1 MTYFELSKKLKI
13 SESILKRIET
23 GKYSEITLKQ
33 IKYISECLNISLDEM
48 LFLNNSKKN
57 YREGGDSELCQQ
69 YLNLDNLDRSNN
81 KSDIKK
87 ILSKI
92 EKEILRRQLK
102 PQLYLSKD
110 EYELISYYNMIE
122 NQVTKWQVIGKLI
135 ELGKK
140 ENKYNNNIIYIDF
153 HNRKKL

>member
-1 MTYFELSKKLKI
+1 M
-13 SESILKRIET
+13 
-23 GKYSEITLKQ
+23 
-33 IKYISECLNISLDEM
+33 
-48 LFLNNSKKN
+48 
-57 YREGGDSELCQQ
+57 CQQ

-110 EYELISYYNMIE
+110 EYELINYYNMIE

>member
-1 MTYFELSKKLKI
+1 
-13 SESILKRIET
+13 
-23 GKYSEITLKQ
+23 
-33 IKYISECLNISLDEM
+33 M

-69 YLNLDNLDRSNN
+69 YLNLDNLN

-110 EYELISYYNMIE
+110 EYELINYYNMIE

-140 ENKYNNNIIYIDF
+140 ENQYNNNIIYIDF